1 MNIFLILLLNIRRD
15 KMKYIISLILLILLS
30 SCADHVT
37 LEQAVN
43 LPKLGFWHGLG
54 HGIIFPF
61 AWVVSLF
68 DHSTAIYA
76 INNTGGWYDFGFFIG
91 VGGFS
96 ASMLASKKKK

>member
-1 MNIFLILLLNIRRD
+1 MIKYLFGLVLLF
-15 KMKYIISLILLILLS
+15 LLS
-30 SCADHVT
+30 SCADYAT

-43 LPKLGFWHGLG
+43 LPKLGFWHGLA

-68 DHSTAIYA
+68 DPTTAIYA
-76 INNTGGWYDFGFFIG
+76 INNNGGWYDFGFFIG

-96 ASMLASKKKK
+96 ASMLASKNKKSKR